1 MNILEVT
8 GDDIRTDSSL
18 KAFDSKTTYA
28 IKKLQAK
35 YPHADDLISALLADV
50 EKNELDGDRVD
61 ADQDVRQK
69 DNIARIDDLEKQIS
83 NLVAKNGLKESK

>member
-1 MNILEVT
+1 MNIFEVT
-8 GDDIRTDSSL
+8 GTDGTL

-28 IKKLQAK
+28 IKRLQAK

-61 ADQDVRQK
+61 SEQDVKQK
-69 DNIARIDDLEKQIS
+69 SYINRIDDLEQQLS
-83 NLVAKNGLKESK
+83 NLVRKNGLKESK